1 MYLFL
6 ATLGLQYCTW
16 AFSSCS
22 ARASLCGG
30 FSCGALALLP
40 YGMWVLPRPGIK
52 PVSPAL
58 QDRFLTNGP
67 PGKPREQIFF

>member
-16 AFSSCS
+16 AFSSCG

-30 FSCGALALLP
+30 FSCC
-40 YGMWVLPRPGIK
+40 RER
-52 PVSPAL
+52 AL
-58 QDRFLTNGP
+58 QHMGSVVVVHWLCCYTACG
-67 PGKPREQIFF
+67 FFQDQGSNQCPLHRKADS

>member
-6 ATLGLQYCTW
+6 ATLGLQHGTW

-30 FSCGALALLP
+30 FPCC
-40 YGMWVLPRPGIK
+40 REQ
-52 PVSPAL
+52 AL
-58 QDRFLTNGP
+58 QHTASVAVVHWLCCPTACG
-67 PGKPREQIFF
+67 FFQDQGSNQCPLRRKTDS